1 MKIETKYNIGQKV
14 WYISG
19 YKAVCRNICGVS
31 VSTLSNEY
39 CYDVVVYYRLRRDG
53 MSKEEQVEEKFI
65 FPTKEEL
72 LKSL

>member
-1 MKIETKYNIGQKV
+1 MKIETKYDIGQKV

-39 CYDVVVYYRLRRDG
+39 NYDVVIHYRLKCDW
-53 MSKEEQVEEKFI
+53 SKDEQVEEKFI